1 MQSESTGHFGA
12 HISAMYMYQ
21 NLVFLVIITVLSLA
35 GLNLLSWISLPYI
48 IIIEVVTCR
57 VAYIGQT
64 KVAVLVLDSTSAWRY
79 TEM

>member
-1 MQSESTGHFGA
+1 
-12 HISAMYMYQ
+12 
-21 NLVFLVIITVLSLA
+21 
-35 GLNLLSWISLPYI
+35 LPYI

-57 VAYIGQT
+57 VAYIDQT